1 MANEVRWSAL
11 GSYTTAISGTS
22 LTPTLKNLSAAAR
35 VLGNEID
42 NTQAPPTA
50 RNTLSEW
57 DLLVR
62 FASAPAT
69 GAYLSLYFMQAVD
82 GTNYQDGDASTAP
95 PQSAWV
101 GNFLARA
108 VATSQR
114 IALSGVRLPP
124 TKFKPLIVNN
134 GSTGLTNT
142 DGDNILSFVTY
153 NPEVQ

>member
-1 MANEVRWSAL
+1 MANAVKWSAL
-11 GSYTTAISGTS
+11 GSYTTAISGTT
-22 LTPTLKNLSAAAR
+22 LAPTLKNLGAAAR

-42 NTQAPPTA
+42 NTLAPPSG
-50 RNTLSEW
+50 RFTLSEW
-57 DLLVR
+57 DLLVK
-62 FASAPAT
+62 FITAPAA

-82 GTNYQDGDASTAP
+82 GTDYQDGDASVVP

-124 TKFKPLIVNN
+124 TKFKPLVTNN
-134 GSTGLTNT
+134 GSTGLSNT
-142 DGDNILSFVTY
+142 DGDSILSFVTY
-153 NPEVQ
+153 DPEVQ